1 MTQIPVVGWPDVTV
15 ASLGV
20 LLCCTTPTFAAF
32 STTGIYDNTNNGNVV
47 DVSATSDAGELI
59 SLSSFKALVD
69 LAYQADA
76 GGVIDFDNGSLTD
89 PNTIDAT
96 LGISQTRNI
105 TLTDATANTLQV
117 SSPASA
123 ISGNASLRKTLSTF
137 SFDKND
143 FKFDF
148 DPDDGVVAVGATLMS
163 QFTLGQPVGNVWAI
177 VRYDDATSS
186 QSVTDFIENSSSG
199 DDTFW
204 GFQAP
209 EGKYIVRF
217 ELIIS
222 NDKWVQ
228 LDDLGVVLEFKRPP
242 VSGDLDGD
250 GYVGISDLN
259 IVLGLWNKTVSDGN
273 PADPSGDNFVGIADL
288 NIVLG
293 NWNGGIPPAAGSA
306 VPEPG
311 TCAILSLF
319 GAGCLVWGRVF

>member
-1 MTQIPVVGWPDVTV
+1 MTHLPVTGRSGVNVVW
-15 ASLGV
+15 LGA
-20 LLCCTTPTFAAF
+20 LLGCTTPGFAVF
-32 STTGIYDNTNNGNVV
+32 STTGIYDNTNNGNIV

-59 SLSSFKALVD
+59 SLSSFTALVD

-89 PNTIDAT
+89 PNTIDAK
-96 LGISQTRNI
+96 LGVSQAKSI
-105 TLTDATANTLQV
+105 TITDATINTLQV
-117 SSPASA
+117 SSPAGA
-123 ISGNASLRKTLSTF
+123 VSGNASLRKTLSTF
-137 SFDKND
+137 SFDSND

-148 DPDDGVVAVGATLMS
+148 DPDDGVIAVGASLMS

-186 QSVTDFIENSSSG
+186 QSVTDFIENSTSG

-209 EGKYIVRF
+209 EGKYITRF

-242 VSGDLDGD
+242 VTGDLDGD
-250 GYVGISDLN
+250 GFVGISDLN
-259 IVLGLWNKTVSDGN
+259 IVLGRWNETVRDNN
-273 PADPSGDNFVGIADL
+273 PADPSGDNFVGIVDL

-293 NWNGGIPPAAGSA
+293 NWNGGIPPTAGAA

-311 TCAILSLF
+311 AISLLF
-319 GAGCLVWGRVF
+319 YCSGLWVLKRFN